1 MKPAQR
7 MLGSLK
13 WQSEGLLIRVYRRL
27 PELDFVLCCVEAADL
42 FAVEVVETI
51 DEIAEQVIDQDG
63 RCLVEH
69 RQIDRERDGPGL

>member
-42 FAVEVVETI
+42 YAVEVVETI
-51 DEIAEQVIDQDG
+51 DEIAEQVIDQNGGCIIKDG
-63 RCLVEH
+63 
-69 RQIDRERDGPGL
+69 QIDRERDGPGP